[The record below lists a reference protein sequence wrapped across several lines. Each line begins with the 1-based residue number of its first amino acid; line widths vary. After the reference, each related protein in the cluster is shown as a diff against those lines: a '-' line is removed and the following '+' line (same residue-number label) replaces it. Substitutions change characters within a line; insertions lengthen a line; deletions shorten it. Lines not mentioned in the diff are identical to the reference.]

1 MEDFISISVSSF
13 IHFLS
18 GKEDQIQQIG
28 ADEIL
33 ISFAVQLND
42 FSYPEKLNSLLS
54 TDSIDFFFEHPSENF
69 SFAGLNAALQI
80 SHNGSNRFSAE
91 QKINEWQNKF
101 VHNRE
106 VISSGK
112 IPLFVGGMKFT
123 HNDNSEM
130 WKNFDDAFW
139 FVPEILFLNKNEEI
153 YLIYNF
159 ILKKK
164 GERESYHER
173 YKIALIDFFSKDFR
187 TRKDILPGIE
197 IIENEKTGW
206 IKLVDES
213 LTAIHDNQFK
223 KVVLSRYIKSKL
235 SDKPSFKILI
245 NNLKETYPDC
255 YTFLLRRADSYFFGS
270 TPEKLAGF
278 SNGKI
283 EIDVLAGSAKRG
295 ITVSEDEHIANK
307 LLKDEKNLNEHRLVA
322 EHVKNSLSKFTNEI
336 IAGELSIRKLE
347 NIQHLYTPINAEIS
361 SGSIFTIIEELYPTP
376 AICGY
381 PKDSALKYIA
391 EKETYS
397 RGFYAGIIG
406 WLNFEDEAEFVVA
419 IRSALIQN
427 NELFAFAG
435 CGIVNDSIPEDELR
449 ETELKLKPIL
459 SLFKNEN

>member
-1 MEDFISISVSSF
+1 M
-13 IHFLS
+13 
-18 GKEDQIQQIG
+18 
-28 ADEIL
+28 
-33 ISFAVQLND
+33 
-42 FSYPEKLNSLLS
+42 
-54 TDSIDFFFEHPSENF
+54 
-69 SFAGLNAALQI
+69 
-80 SHNGSNRFSAE
+80 
-91 QKINEWQNKF
+91 
-101 VHNRE
+101 
-106 VISSGK
+106 
-112 IPLFVGGMKFT
+112 LFR
-123 HNDNSEM
+123 S
-130 WKNFDDAFW
+130 
-139 FVPEILFLNKNEEI
+139 
-153 YLIYNF
+153 
-159 ILKKK
+159 
-164 GERESYHER
+164 
-173 YKIALIDFFSKDFR
+173 
-187 TRKDILPGIE
+187 ILPGIE